1 MGGALKTT
9 QVRSSSG
16 RLMNRELK
24 LLFFVDF
31 MMSLGMNLTDSLRA
45 LFIESL
51 GATVFEI
58 SLVVSITGM
67 AGTLLRVPSG
77 ILSDS
82 RGRRSI
88 IIASILMSISPPL
101 MYTMSKN
108 WEQLIPW
115 GIVYSAAFAFYMP
128 SRMAI
133 IADFTTPE
141 NMTRIYSV
149 MGIAFPLGGTVGP
162 TIAGL
167 IQSTSSWNMTFY
179 SASILFIVCLVP
191 ALSLP
196 RSTKTNNDEE
206 SQIGNR
212 SNLDLAFI
220 RPIFAFILLNLLVGL
235 GIGTVSNITPIYLAQ
250 RFNIST
256 TDIGLFISVGSGLT
270 MILCQIPGGVLADK
284 FGRKR
289 FISVC
294 FILEPFLFLSWTIVD
309 NLYVLLLVQMG
320 VNALWCMTW
329 PATMSLLMEHT
340 YRPRRGVTSGF
351 VQMGVMLG
359 FTLGPVLGGVLW
371 ETQGMSSP
379 YLASAVLFALCLS
392 VMPSI
397 ARKRKA

>member
-1 MGGALKTT
+1 
-9 QVRSSSG
+9 
-16 RLMNRELK
+16 
-24 LLFFVDF
+24 
-31 MMSLGMNLTDSLRA
+31 
-45 LFIESL
+45 
-51 GATVFEI
+51 
-58 SLVVSITGM
+58 M

-77 ILSDS
+77 IFSDN
-82 RGRRSI
+82 RGRRNI
-88 IIASILMSISPPL
+88 IIASILMSILPPM

-115 GIVYSAAFAFYMP
+115 GILYSAAFAFYMP

-141 NMTRIYSV
+141 NRIRIYSI

-167 IQSTSSWNMTFY
+167 IQSVSGWNMTFY

-191 ALSLP
+191 ALLLP
-196 RSTKTNNDEE
+196 KPTNTNNEYDKK
-206 SQIGNR
+206 SQIDNR
-212 SNLDLAFI
+212 SNLDLRFI
-220 RPIFAFILLNLLVGL
+220 HSILAFILLNLLLGL

-270 MILCQIPGGVLADK
+270 MILCQIPGGILADK

-289 FISVC
+289 FISLC
-294 FILEPFLFLSWTIVD
+294 LIMEPFLFISWIIVD

-320 VNALWCMTW
+320 INALWSMTW

-340 YRPRRGVTSGF
+340 PGPRRGVTSGF

-359 FTLGPVLGGVLW
+359 FTLGPVLGGILW
-371 ETQGMSSP
+371 EAQGMSSP
-379 YLASAVLFALCLS
+379 YIASAFFFALCLS
-392 VMPSI
+392 VMPSL
-397 ARKRKA
+397 APKRNT